1 MTMRV
6 EDAMTED
13 VRSVRPDDSLQVLR
27 DLMYELNVRHIPVV
41 TEDGELAGLV
51 SHRDL
56 LRHALVEQPDEAVP
70 DVEDALERMTAAD
83 VMVPEVEAVTADADV
98 REAAQIMFE
107 RKFGCLPVV
116 EGNRLVGILTE
127 ADFVRLIAS
136 GA

>member
-1 MTMRV
+1 MIV
-6 EDAMTED
+6 DDAMTRD
-13 VRSVRPDDSLQVLR
+13 VQSVRPDESLQVLR

-41 TEDGELAGLV
+41 NEEGDLAGLV

-56 LRHALVEQPDEAVP
+56 LRHALVEQPDETVP
-70 DVEDALERMTAAD
+70 EVEEALERLTAAD
-83 VMVPEVEAVTADADV
+83 VMVPEVETITADVDV

-107 RKFGCLPVV
+107 HKYGCLPVV
-116 EGNRLVGILTE
+116 EGNHLVGIITE

>member
-1 MTMRV
+1 MIV
-6 EDAMTED
+6 DDAMTRD
-13 VRSVRPDDSLQVLR
+13 VQSVRPDESLQVLR

-41 TEDGELAGLV
+41 NEEGDLAGLV

-56 LRHALVEQPDEAVP
+56 LRHALVEQPDETVP
-70 DVEDALERMTAAD
+70 EVEETLERLTAAD
-83 VMVPEVEAVTADADV
+83 VMVPEVETITADVDV

-107 RKFGCLPVV
+107 HKYGCLPVV
-116 EGNRLVGILTE
+116 EGNHLVGIITE